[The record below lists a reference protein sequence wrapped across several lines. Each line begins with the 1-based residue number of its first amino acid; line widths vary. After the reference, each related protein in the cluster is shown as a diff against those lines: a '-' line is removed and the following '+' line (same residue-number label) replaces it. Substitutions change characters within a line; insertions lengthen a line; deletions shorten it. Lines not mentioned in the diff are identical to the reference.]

1 MKKLSIVVPCYNVE
15 KYISKCLDSLL
26 KQTYNNFVVWAVDDG
41 SPDRSK
47 EIVKEYE
54 MKDPR
59 IHLICKKMVDIL
71 SLQKISLN
79 TKSPSTKLLS

>member
-1 MKKLSIVVPCYNVE
+1 MRPDVTVVLPIYNVE

-26 KQTYNNFVVWAVDDG
+26 KQTYNNFVVWAVDAG

-54 MKDPR
+54 MKDSR
-59 IHLICKKMVDIL
+59 IHLICKKMVDMAL
-71 SLQKISLN
+71 FLN
-79 TKSPSTKLLS
+79 IV